1 MLWCTNRCHIA
12 SRKVSWTCPLG
23 YVYFLEDRYICFNQ
37 LLIGYDMCFCFGLE
51 RTKVVSGYSLSSA
64 IKVFHIFFYS
74 PTVIWNQLPEVIKM
88 PLLQL
93 AALNLDFRQNCFDD
107 SFFIYMT
114 FFLIYIYATLS
125 HLCLS
130 FYAFNFLLLSNV
142 CPFCVLLHSVIYSAL
157 LLSCVNCMTCMRYV
171 K

>member
-1 MLWCTNRCHIA
+1 MMHQPLSHCFTQSVLNLSTGICLLPGGQIHLLQPIADWLWH
-12 SRKVSWTCPLG
+12 V
-23 YVYFLEDRYICFNQ
+23 
-37 LLIGYDMCFCFGLE
+37 FCFGLE
-51 RTKVVSGYSLSSA
+51 RTKVVSGYSLSSV

-114 FFLIYIYATLS
+114 FFFILHTFTFMFVI
-125 HLCLS
+125 LCL
-130 FYAFNFLLLSNV
+130 
-142 CPFCVLLHSVIYSAL
+142 
-157 LLSCVNCMTCMRYV
+157 
-171 K
+171 

>member
-1 MLWCTNRCHIA
+1 MHQPLSHCFTQSVLNLSTGICLLPGGQIHLLQPIPDWLWH
-12 SRKVSWTCPLG
+12 V
-23 YVYFLEDRYICFNQ
+23 
-37 LLIGYDMCFCFGLE
+37 FCFGLE
-51 RTKVVSGYSLSSA
+51 RTKVVSGYSLSSV

-93 AALNLDFRQNCFDD
+93 VALNLDFRQNCFDD

-114 FFLIYIYATLS
+114 FFFYTPHFHIYVCHFMPLIFYCCLMSVLFLCFYI
-125 HLCLS
+125 LS
-130 FYAFNFLLLSNV
+130 FT
-142 CPFCVLLHSVIYSAL
+142 VLCFYHCTLYDMHAL
-157 LLSCVNCMTCMRYV
+157 C